1 MFEVGGLKVGVIGLL
16 TVNTPS
22 TTATDLQGL
31 QILEYNKITIT
42 ESNNLRKNGA
52 DLVILQCHVG
62 ILLYTLITIRNV
74 L

>member
-62 ILLYTLITIRNV
+62 MFCDDNETYISSH
-74 L
+74 